1 MSLELLKRLFKYY
14 HIELVLAVV
23 FSIIALM
30 YVYDFSALLS
40 AIARKIALASIG
52 LVFYYIVR
60 FIKLGHIE
68 WRDPY
73 DKIYALMLLAY
84 VGLVISFG

>member
-40 AIARKIALASIG
+40 AIARKIALASIM
-52 LVFYYIVR
+52 LVYYYIVR

-73 DKIYALMLLAY
+73 DKIYAITLLVCVAFIFG
-84 VGLVISFG
+84 VG

>member
-1 MSLELLKRLFKYY
+1 MNLDLFKLLLKHY
-14 HIELVLAVV
+14 HIEIVFAVV

-52 LVFYYIVR
+52 LVFYYTVR
-60 FIKLGHIE
+60 YIKIGQVE

-73 DKIYALMLLAY
+73 DKIYSIALLVY
-84 VGLVISFG
+84 VGLIFSIG